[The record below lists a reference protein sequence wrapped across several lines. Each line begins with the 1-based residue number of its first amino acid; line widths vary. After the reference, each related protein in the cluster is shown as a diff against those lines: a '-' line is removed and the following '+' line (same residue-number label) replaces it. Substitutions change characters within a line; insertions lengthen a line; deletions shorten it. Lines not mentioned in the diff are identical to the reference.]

1 MPPIFLLESYN
12 QMSNNNHLKKSAAQL
27 ERPFWLRKRLVLDEN
42 IAWVNHNLN
51 KLSLHTVCQEAMC
64 PNQAECFKNRTAA
77 FLIMGRVCTR
87 NCAFCAIEHGRP
99 EKIDPLEPVNV
110 ARAVLIMGLQYA
122 VITYVTRDD
131 LLDGGAN
138 HYAQATHEIRKK
150 NPDTKVELLIPDFKG
165 SISSLRIVMGGCPD
179 VINHNLETVP
189 SLYKSIRP
197 EADYKRSLKLIS
209 YVKRIN
215 PNAVTK
221 SGIMLGL
228 GERQGEVLML
238 LDDLRQ
244 ARCDILTIGQYL
256 QPSPFHYPVKEY
268 IHPGIFK
275 LYEDEAKKRGFRA
288 VASAPFVRSSYKAYE
303 LVKNIA

>member
-1 MPPIFLLESYN
+1 MPR
-12 QMSNNNHLKKSAAQL
+12 NNHLNQSAPHP
-27 ERPFWLRKRLVLDEN
+27 ERPYWLRKSLVLDDN
-42 IAWVNHNLN
+42 IAWMNYNLDI
-51 KLSLHTVCQEAMC
+51 LSLHTVCQEAMC

-99 EKIDPLEPVNV
+99 DKIDPLEPINV
-110 ARAVLIMGLQYA
+110 SMAVSIMGLKYA
-122 VITYVTRDD
+122 VITSVTRDD

-138 HYAQATHEIRKK
+138 HYAQTTHEIRKR

-165 SISSLRIVMGGCPD
+165 LIDPLRIVMGACPD

-197 EADYKRSLKLIS
+197 KVDYTRSLKLIRD
-209 YVKRIN
+209 VKRIN

-275 LYEDEAKKRGFRA
+275 FYEDEAKKRGFKA

-303 LVKNIA
+303 LVNNIA